1 MGGWTVFEFPKH
13 IFSLLAALRFPES
26 RGWGECSGKPR
37 RRRRRR
43 RPNSTCADK
52 GWGEKMGRLPKQVD
66 NMGKDTLPT
75 FFLGFLAQLSA
86 GASPPAE
93 RLKLYHASVPP
104 PTWGWTKRILCFIFS
119 LMAPPLHLSTPPP
132 TIPHVK
138 ELLHGK
144 KNSCFFKFFPPHA
157 TALPLRN
164 GQKTGV
170 NERTSS
176 PFSSPQKCKQP
187 GKKPTQRQRPS
198 SISPEKL
205 TWRKRS
211 TTTDKNRLFNDLR
224 PGGKLQKCT

>member
-1 MGGWTVFEFPKH
+1 MPCIWERGGRPESFLNSRSIY
-13 IFSLLAALRFPES
+13 IFSLLAALRFLES
-26 RGWGECSGKPR
+26 RGRGECSGKPR
-37 RRRRRR
+37 LRRLRRLRLR

-52 GWGEKMGRLPKQVD
+52 RGGEKMGRLPKQVD

-75 FFLGFLAQLSA
+75 LPLGFLAELSA

-104 PTWGWTKRILCFIFS
+104 TWGWTKRILCFIFS
-119 LMAPPLHLSTPPP
+119 LMAPPSPSPPPPP
-132 TIPHVK
+132 TILQVK

-170 NERTSS
+170 DERTSS
-176 PFSSPQKCKQP
+176 PFSPPRNVNSLAQKKTDSEAAAFLNLP
-187 GKKPTQRQRPS
+187 
-198 SISPEKL
+198 
-205 TWRKRS
+205 RK
-211 TTTDKNRLFNDLR
+211 N
-224 PGGKLQKCT
+224 